1 MKKSIVLLGI
11 SIFLLLPFKEVKS
24 ERFTQRIKVSGEILN
39 TKFEIIDNPTL
50 DNSKTSVGD
59 CFYDYD
65 VMTEELLRV

>member
-1 MKKSIVLLGI
+1 MSEESIT
-11 SIFLLLPFKEVKS
+11 E
-24 ERFTQRIKVSGEILN
+24 RIKVSGEILN